1 MELLFT
7 IIGLAVVGYIAI
19 KVANSNFAK
28 ASGKRIEIEI
38 NTGSI
43 KALKELQDELN
54 GVEVSELLT
63 LNNDVSNA
71 LTKGK

>member
-1 MELLFT
+1 MELLLT
-7 IIGLAVVGYIAI
+7 IIGLSVAGY
-19 KVANSNFAK
+19 VAFKITNSNFAK
-28 ASGKRIEIEI
+28 ATGKRIEIEI

-63 LNNDVSNA
+63 LNDDVSKA
-71 LTKGK
+71 LIGGK

>member
-1 MELLFT
+1 MELLLT
-7 IIGLAVVGYIAI
+7 IIGLSVAGYIAI

-28 ASGKRIEIEI
+28 ATGKRVEIEI

-63 LNNDVSNA
+63 LNSDVSKA
-71 LTKGK
+71 LIGGK